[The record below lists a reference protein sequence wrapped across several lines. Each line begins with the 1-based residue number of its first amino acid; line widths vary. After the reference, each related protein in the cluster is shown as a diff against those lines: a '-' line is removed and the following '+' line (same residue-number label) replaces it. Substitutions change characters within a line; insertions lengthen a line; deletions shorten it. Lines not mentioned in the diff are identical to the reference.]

1 MTDNSNNSFLTS
13 SEDVVTADRK
23 SDSSK
28 SDGEITSKERLN
40 NTSADKEVG
49 EKKSETCSNNTSQ
62 VSEIKSYEQKAH
74 QKCYRL
80 QIKGVCRRLHK
91 KMQDPALAL
100 VVAIIA
106 IFIALYSIHRPE
118 LLNREGTNLQNG
130 DVSIRTTNDDVS
142 SDVTAESS
150 EFSENKENG
159 EKPPAV
165 SILDDLNSNDIEA
178 DDESSNVTVESS
190 DLSEDKKKD
199 GMSSNMDQDYGL
211 TPDENTKWKWKYD
224 GLPIELFYQASNTSI
239 TNKIYYDYEKSINL
253 LDFNITLIKKELDY
267 EKLYCYST
275 YASIE
280 EEAVGDLGFTS
291 TEPEEEAV
299 GNLGFTPT
307 IHLQTKLTSNNT
319 VECIWTGYT
328 DEYRQYHKIEQHNG
342 YTITEDSP
350 YLYYEIDIT
359 NILTDTAYYRLGIS
373 YDYLEN
379 GNSYS
384 STPYNVEF
392 IYVNMEESD
401 VSEFISDLPSKLKK

>member
-28 SDGEITSKERLN
+28 SDGEITSKESLN

-62 VSEIKSYEQKAH
+62 VSEIKSYYQKAH
-74 QKCYRL
+74 QKCNRL

-106 IFIALYSIHRPE
+106 ILIALYSIYRPD

-130 DVSIRTTNDDVS
+130 DVSIRTTNDDGS

-150 EFSENKENG
+150 DFSENKENG
-159 EKPPAV
+159 EKPPVV

-239 TNKIYYDYEKSINL
+239 TNTIYYDYEKSINL
-253 LDFNITLIKKELDY
+253 LDFNITLVKKELDY

-280 EEAVGDLGFTS
+280 EEAVGNLGFTS
-291 TEPEEEAV
+291 TEPEEAV

-307 IHLQTKLTSNNT
+307 IHLQAKLTSNNT
-319 VECIWTGYT
+319 VECMWTGYT

-359 NILTDTAYYRLGIS
+359 NILTDTAYYCLDIS

-392 IYVNMEESD
+392 IYVNMKKSD
-401 VSEFISDLPSKLKK
+401 VSEFISNLPSELKK